1 MRLLTAGLGIYSWLN
16 PQLGQSVV
24 RMHSD
29 RRCVLV
35 GVLNGSLTSG
45 TGLFVT
51 MWLVRWFVPDYR
63 RAIACTL
70 ILGESAHC
78 FIAEIPGFFAE

>member
-1 MRLLTAGLGIYSWLN
+1 MRLLTAGLGIYSLLN

-29 RRCVLV
+29 RRGVLV
-35 GVLNGSLTSG
+35 GGLVLFGIGVLNGSLTSG

-51 MWLVRWFVPDYR
+51 MWLVRWSDPITGAQSPAR
-63 RAIACTL
+63 
-70 ILGESAHC
+70 
-78 FIAEIPGFFAE
+78 